1 MEAPKV
7 QQEDM
12 LKARARIGRLA
23 AMLLLAV
30 PGAGLAAADDLI
42 GIYQLALTSD
52 PRFLA
57 TAAENRA
64 AHEGPVQARAA
75 LLPKLSAGVDTNVDY
90 NDAFGNTVSLSLT
103 QPVYRRDLRIALDQA
118 DLRLQQADLRYA
130 SARQDLMLRAS
141 ESYFI
146 VLQAIDELSFARARE
161 EAFGQQLE
169 QSQQR
174 FDVGLIAATD
184 VEEAK
189 AGFDRARAEV
199 IAAENGL
206 DTAREALR
214 ELTGEYHRVLAR
226 LDEEVPLA
234 APEPADIEE
243 WTSVAL
249 RRNLEVTV
257 AELATRLAQQEIRR
271 REAGRLPTVAV
282 TGRFS
287 RNSGERFS
295 NSPLHGNTRSLGV
308 EVRLPLYQGGGTIS
322 STRESLYLH
331 KRAIEE
337 YERAKRQAHR
347 QTRDAFLGV
356 KSGISQVEALEQA
369 LRSAESAKAAI
380 EAGFQVGTRTSVD
393 VLNAD
398 RDLFEARRDHAV
410 ARYAYILDVLRLKR
424 AAGTLAEEDLHTV
437 NAWLR

>member
-1 MEAPKV
+1 M
-7 QQEDM
+7 QREDM
-12 LKARARIGRLA
+12 RKTRARFGRLA

-30 PGAGLAAADDLI
+30 PGAGLAAVSDLM

-75 LLPKLSAGVDTNVDY
+75 LLPKLSAGVDTNVDH
-90 NDAFGNTVSLSLT
+90 NDTFGNIVSLSLT
-103 QPVYRRDLRIALDQA
+103 QPVYRRDLRIALEQA
-118 DLRLQQADLRYA
+118 DVRLQQADVRYA

-141 ESYFI
+141 ESYFM
-146 VLQAIDELSFARARE
+146 VLQAIDQLSFARARE
-161 EAFGQQLE
+161 EALEQQLE

-184 VEEAK
+184 IEEAK

-199 IAAENGL
+199 IAAENGV

-226 LDEEVPLA
+226 LDEEVPLVV
-234 APEPADIEE
+234 PEPADIEE

-249 RRNLEVTV
+249 RQNLDVTV
-257 AELATRLAQQEIRR
+257 AELAARLAQQEIRR
-271 REAGRLPTVAV
+271 REAGRLPTIDV
-282 TGRFS
+282 TGIFS

-295 NSPLHGNTRSLGV
+295 NSPVHGNTHSLGV
-308 EVRLPLYQGGGTIS
+308 ELRLPLYQGGGIAS
-322 STRESLYLH
+322 STRESVHLH
-331 KRAIEE
+331 ERAVEE

-347 QTRDAFLGV
+347 QTREAFLGV

-369 LRSAESAKAAI
+369 VRSAESAKAAI

>member
-1 MEAPKV
+1 M
-7 QQEDM
+7 QREDM
-12 LKARARIGRLA
+12 RKAFVRVGRLA

-30 PGAGLAAADDLI
+30 PGAGLAAANDLI
-42 GIYQLALTSD
+42 GIYRLALTSD

-57 TAAENRA
+57 AAAENRA
-64 AHEGPVQARAA
+64 ALEGPVQARAA
-75 LLPKLSAGVDTNVDY
+75 LLPKLSAGVDTSVDH
-90 NDAFGNTVSLSLT
+90 DGIFGNTVSLSLT
-103 QPVYRRDLRIALDQA
+103 QPVYRRNLRIALEQA
-118 DLRLQQADLRYA
+118 DVRLQQADVQYA

-141 ESYFI
+141 ESYFM

-184 VEEAK
+184 VEEAR

-199 IAAENGL
+199 IASENDL

-214 ELTGEYHRVLAR
+214 ELTGDYHRVLAS
-226 LDEEVPLA
+226 LDEDVPLA
-234 APEPADIEE
+234 LPEPADIEE
-243 WTSVAL
+243 WTTVAL
-249 RRNLEVTV
+249 RQNLDVTV

-271 REAGRLPTVAV
+271 REAGHLPTIDV

-287 RNSGERFS
+287 RNSGERFG
-295 NSPLHGNTRSLGV
+295 NSPLHGNTGSFGV
-308 EVRLPLYQGGGTIS
+308 EVRLPLYQGGETAS
-322 STRESLYLH
+322 STRESLHLH
-331 KRAIEE
+331 QRAIEE

-356 KSGISQVEALEQA
+356 KSGISRVEALEQA
-369 LRSAESAKAAI
+369 VRSAESAKAAI

>member
-1 MEAPKV
+1 M

-12 LKARARIGRLA
+12 LKARARIGRLV

-30 PGAGLAAADDLI
+30 PGTGLAAADDLI

-90 NDAFGNTVSLSLT
+90 NDAFGNTISLSLT

-118 DLRLQQADLRYA
+118 DVRLQQADLRYA

-226 LDEEVPLA
+226 LDEDVPLA

-257 AELATRLAQQEIRR
+257 AELAARLAQQEIRR

-287 RNSGERFS
+287 RNSG
-295 NSPLHGNTRSLGV
+295 
-308 EVRLPLYQGGGTIS
+308 
-322 STRESLYLH
+322 
-331 KRAIEE
+331 
-337 YERAKRQAHR
+337 
-347 QTRDAFLGV
+347 
-356 KSGISQVEALEQA
+356 
-369 LRSAESAKAAI
+369 
-380 EAGFQVGTRTSVD
+380 
-393 VLNAD
+393 
-398 RDLFEARRDHAV
+398 
-410 ARYAYILDVLRLKR
+410 
-424 AAGTLAEEDLHTV
+424 
-437 NAWLR
+437 